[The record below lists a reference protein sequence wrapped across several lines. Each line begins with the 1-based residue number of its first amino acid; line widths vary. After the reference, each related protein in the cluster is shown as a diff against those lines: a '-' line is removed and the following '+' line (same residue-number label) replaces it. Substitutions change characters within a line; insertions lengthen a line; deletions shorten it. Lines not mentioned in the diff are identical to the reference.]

1 MAEKK
6 HFYVVKNGR
15 KTGIFKTWDE
25 CKAQVIGFKGAV
37 YKGFVTEQE
46 AIEYMT
52 GKPCIKQGNKIIVRS
67 GVKTGSDSRSK
78 TGVRVGIQLGS
89 DTGSA
94 SDADS
99 GRNTEVELLKVPAE
113 KKLTAY
119 VDGSFSKDKGKYA
132 FGCVFI
138 FPDGHIEKMNGS
150 FNDALGLA
158 SRNVSGEM
166 QGALHAVQFAIDQ
179 GFEAVDIYYDYAG
192 IEMWATGQWKTNNPL
207 TKAYAGEMQNLSNKI
222 SIFFHKVA
230 AHTGVE
236 YNELADKLA
245 KEALGI

>member
-6 HFYVVKNGR
+6 HFYAVKNGR
-15 KTGIFKTWDE
+15 KTGIFKSWDE
-25 CKAQVIGFKGAV
+25 CKKQVIGFKGAV
-37 YKGFVTEQE
+37 FKGFVTEQE
-46 AIEYMT
+46 ALDYMAG
-52 GKPCIKQGNKIIVRS
+52 GKPGDGAEGQAGSGIDSTSGIDIERRNEGNS
-67 GVKTGSDSRSK
+67 GKKLSSVP
-78 TGVRVGIQLGS
+78 V
-89 DTGSA
+89 
-94 SDADS
+94 S
-99 GRNTEVELLKVPAE
+99 GR
-113 KKLTAY
+113 LTAY
-119 VDGSFSKDKGKYA
+119 VDGSFSKEKNKYS

-150 FNDALGLA
+150 FDDAAGT
-158 SRNVSGEM
+158 SIRNVAGEM
-166 QGALHAVQFAIDQ
+166 QGALHAAHFTIDE
-179 GFEAVDIYYDYAG
+179 GFEAVNIYYDYAG
-192 IEMWATGQWKTNNPL
+192 VEMWATGQWKTNNPL

>member
-6 HFYVVKNGR
+6 HFYVVKKGR
-15 KTGIFKTWDE
+15 KTGIFKTWNE

-37 YKGFVTEQE
+37 FKGFVTEQE
-46 AIEYMT
+46 ALEYMN
-52 GKPCIKQGNKIIVRS
+52 GNLDIKPGSEAIVIS
-67 GVKTGSDSRSK
+67 GIQSGSETGS
-78 TGVRVGIQLGS
+78 IF
-89 DTGSA
+89 
-94 SDADS
+94 DAYS
-99 GRNTEVELLKVPAE
+99 GRNTEADLLNIPDE
-113 KKLTAY
+113 KRLTAY

-150 FNDALGLA
+150 FDDALGIA

-166 QGALHAVQFAIDQ
+166 QGALHAAHFAIDE
-179 GFEAVDIYYDYAG
+179 GFKAVEIYYDYAG
-192 IEMWATGQWKTNNPL
+192 IEMWATGQWKTNNEL
-207 TKAYAGEMQNLSNKI
+207 TKAYAHEIQELSNKI

>member
-6 HFYVVKNGR
+6 HFYAVKNGR
-15 KTGIFKTWDE
+15 KTGIFKSWDE
-25 CKAQVIGFKGAV
+25 CRAQVTGFKGAV
-37 YKGFVTEQE
+37 FKGFVTEQE
-46 AIEYMT
+46 AIDYMD
-52 GKPCIKQGNKIIVRS
+52 GNPDIKPG
-67 GVKTGSDSRSK
+67 SK
-78 TGVRVGIQLGS
+78 TGVRSGKKSGN
-89 DTGSA
+89 DTVST

-99 GRNTEVELLKVPAE
+99 GRNTEAELLNIPDE
-113 KKLTAY
+113 KRLTAY

-150 FNDALGLA
+150 LDDAEGA
-158 SRNVSGEM
+158 QIRNVAGEM
-166 QGALHAVQFAIDQ
+166 QGSLHAAHFAIDE

-192 IEMWATGQWKTNNPL
+192 IEMWATGQWKTNNEL
-207 TKAYAGEMQNLSNKI
+207 TRAYAHEIQELSNKI